1 MLITILILFVIIAI
15 LLWRQ
20 QIFSDNKQLKN
31 MPLSGLFIQP
41 TSIHLTQKFVGKI
54 IPLKT
59 LDIFPAV
66 SGFIEKVN
74 VQENQSV
81 HIGDTLFILQQRH
94 YLVQKEVAQSQL
106 ENADKIYQQ
115 SKKILAETEQQ
126 KDSLSQ
132 IEIKM
137 AQQQFEQAKNNLKTA
152 QEKLKQAKINYMYTV
167 IKSPVHGKIS
177 QIKTAIGNYVAPA
190 GNFLARIIQHS
201 PIRVVFPVNETD
213 YLNFVEMEQGS
224 FDTGTFKL
232 ILSNGQIYPITG
244 IFQLMEKT
252 HDSILLS
259 IDFPNPE
266 SILKIGDTITVLF
279 EKKFLNV
286 IVLDKNLVHLTPN
299 GAFVFL
305 LKQNKIVRT
314 PVITGLTLNNQYVI
328 LKGLKQ
334 NDFVLT
340 EKISG
345 FQIGK
350 INTNAKQN
358 LIPHPSESTN

>member
-1 MLITILILFVIIAI
+1 MLITILILFTITAI

-20 QIFSDNKQLKN
+20 KTFSDNKPLKN
-31 MPLSGLFIQP
+31 TPLAGLFIQP

-54 IPLKT
+54 IPLQT

-106 ENADKIYQQ
+106 ENADKVYQQ
-115 SKKILAETEQQ
+115 SKKALTQTEKQ
-126 KDSLSQ
+126 KESLSQ
-132 IEIKM
+132 IEIEM
-137 AQQQFEQAKNNLKTA
+137 VQQQFEQAKNNLKIA
-152 QEKLKQAKINYMYTV
+152 REKLKQANINYMYTV
-167 IKSPVHGKIS
+167 IKSPVNGKIS
-177 QIKTAIGNYVAPA
+177 QIKASIGNYVAPA

-213 YLNFVEMEQGS
+213 YLNFLEMEQGS

-232 ILSNGQIYPITG
+232 ILSNGHIYPTTG

-252 HDSILLS
+252 LENIILS
-259 IDFPNPE
+259 VDFPNPE
-266 SILKIGDTITVLF
+266 NTLKIGESITVLF
-279 EKKFLNV
+279 EKKFSNIV
-286 IVLDKNLVHLTPN
+286 VLDKNLVHLTPN

-314 PVITGLTLNNQYVI
+314 PVITGLIVNNQYVI

-358 LIPHPSESTN
+358 LIPLPSESTN

>member
-1 MLITILILFVIIAI
+1 M
-15 LLWRQ
+15 
-20 QIFSDNKQLKN
+20 
-31 MPLSGLFIQP
+31 
-41 TSIHLTQKFVGKI
+41 
-54 IPLKT
+54 
-59 LDIFPAV
+59 
-66 SGFIEKVN
+66 
-74 VQENQSV
+74 
-81 HIGDTLFILQQRH
+81 
-94 YLVQKEVAQSQL
+94 
-106 ENADKIYQQ
+106 
-115 SKKILAETEQQ
+115 
-126 KDSLSQ
+126 
-132 IEIKM
+132 
-137 AQQQFEQAKNNLKTA
+137 
-152 QEKLKQAKINYMYTV
+152 
-167 IKSPVHGKIS
+167 
-177 QIKTAIGNYVAPA
+177 
-190 GNFLARIIQHS
+190 ARIIQHS

-358 LIPHPSESTN
+358 LIPQPSESTN